1 MSHAKVSAK
10 GAVVIPAK
18 IRRKF
23 GIENGSIVK
32 ITDVNGGIRIIPLPK
47 DPIAAARGFLKR
59 KKERPLT
66 EILLEERRSDLQK
79 EESRLKKGKRGGR

>member
-32 ITDVNGGIRIIPLPK
+32 ITDVKGSIRIF
-47 DPIAAARGFLKR
+47 RFLK
-59 KKERPLT
+59 T
-66 EILLEERRSDLQK
+66 Q
-79 EESRLKKGKRGGR
+79 